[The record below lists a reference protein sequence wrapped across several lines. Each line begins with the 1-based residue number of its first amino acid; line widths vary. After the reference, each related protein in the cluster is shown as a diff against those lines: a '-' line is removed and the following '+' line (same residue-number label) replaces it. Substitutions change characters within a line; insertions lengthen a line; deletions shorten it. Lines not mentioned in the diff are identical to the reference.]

1 MYLLIRH
8 KANQLNQPQRIK
20 IMNTFTV
27 TVTETLEREVEVTA
41 ENAQAAYDQVN
52 SSYKNQDLVL
62 DSDDFSHYSIA
73 ILSDQD

>member
-8 KANQLNQPQRIK
+8 KANQLNQSQRIK

-27 TVTETLEREVEVTA
+27 TVTETLERQVEVTA
-41 ENAQAAYDQVN
+41 ENAQAAYDQVS

>member
-1 MYLLIRH
+1 MQ
-8 KANQLNQPQRIK
+8 K
-20 IMNTFTV
+20 FTV
-27 TVTETLEREVEVTA
+27 TVTETLERQVEVTA
-41 ENAQAAYDQVN
+41 ENAQAAYDQVS

>member
-1 MYLLIRH
+1 MQ
-8 KANQLNQPQRIK
+8 K
-20 IMNTFTV
+20 FTV
-27 TVTETLEREVEVTA
+27 TVTETLERLVEVTA
-41 ENAQAAYDQVN
+41 ENAQAAYDQVS